1 VDRHDRTE
9 RRCAVKYQVI
19 TVKAMQGLQTDFEWA
34 TQELSRVVN
43 EAIQEGWE
51 PQGGIAVG
59 RTRVA
64 EAPYLFQAAIK
75 RD

>member
-1 VDRHDRTE
+1 ME
-9 RRCAVKYQVI
+9 RRCAVEYQVI
-19 TVKAMQGLQTDFEWA
+19 TAKAMRGLQTDFEWA
-34 TQELSRVVN
+34 AQELSRMVN

-51 PQGGIAVG
+51 PQGGMAVG

-64 EAPYLFQAAIK
+64 EAPYLFQAMIR